1 MGSRGR
7 LHARCVGSSR
17 IRDVADA
24 RNSDVRRQRKDNF
37 LTEQRDDYEN
47 KTDKIFEKISAKGD
61 ENIRKAMQ
69 GRTLT
74 DEEIIRAVYKYM
86 AENYHYTTE
95 PLDKEGRFPAYTYT
109 LEGSLL
115 SAGVCAAYAQAL
127 VYMLSVKLQIPC
139 QYVVGK
145 VSQSSGTGS
154 HAWNIVQ
161 ESTGEFR
168 LYDLTFDLCKKE
180 FEYFCKDDLEFRVR
194 GHILDEKA
202 NYPACR

>member
-1 MGSRGR
+1 
-7 LHARCVGSSR
+7 
-17 IRDVADA
+17 
-24 RNSDVRRQRKDNF
+24 
-37 LTEQRDDYEN
+37 
-47 KTDKIFEKISAKGD
+47 
-61 ENIRKAMQ
+61 MQ

-74 DEEIIRAVYKYM
+74 DEEIVRAIYKYM

-115 SAGVCAAYAQAL
+115 SAGVCAAYSQAL

-145 VSQSSGTGS
+145 VSQSSGIGS

>member
-1 MGSRGR
+1 MIFNYDQGSM
-7 LHARCVGSSR
+7 LKV
-17 IRDVADA
+17 
-24 RNSDVRRQRKDNF
+24 
-37 LTEQRDDYEN
+37 EEN
-47 KTDKIFEKISAKGD
+47 GKAYITKETLVYRTDRMIDKISAKAD
-61 ENIRKAMQ
+61 ENIRKAIQ
-69 GRTLT
+69 ERSLT
-74 DEEIIRAVYKYM
+74 DEEIVRAVYKYM

-154 HAWNIVQ
+154 HAYNIVQ

-168 LYDLTFDLCKKE
+168 LYDLTFDLGKKE